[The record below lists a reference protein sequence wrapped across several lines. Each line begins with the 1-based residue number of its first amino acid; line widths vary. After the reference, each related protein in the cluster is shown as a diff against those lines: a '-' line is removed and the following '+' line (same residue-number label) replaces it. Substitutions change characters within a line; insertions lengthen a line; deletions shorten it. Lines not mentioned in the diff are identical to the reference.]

1 MKKHFKIAG
10 MTCNGCR
17 STVEQ
22 ALNTLPGVSAK
33 VQLKPG
39 IALIEAPK
47 DIPLATFKEVL
58 SREGDYTIDELD
70 EAEAEAYH
78 QDHHHHHHH
87 EDAPT
92 ALPITKQDHQVY
104 DTDKYYCPMFCEG
117 DKLYDAEGRC
127 PVCKMHL
134 KKLPAGQSIAIVKQG
149 MNTTHATP
157 KPKITGSGYYCPMQ
171 CEGDKTYD
179 KPGDC
184 PVCGMSLV
192 PVETGEATV
201 DTSYLDLRKKF
212 IVALCFTLPIFIL
225 SMGGMIEGGWIQRTV
240 PQAVSNWVQF
250 GLTLPVV
257 FYAAWI
263 FFIRAWNSFRSG
275 HLNMFSLIGLGAGAA
290 FIFSIAGLLFP
301 DLFPEQFK
309 DHHGGVHLYFEAV
322 AVILTL
328 VLLGQVME
336 ARAHHQTSSA
346 IKALL
351 QLAPTEA
358 TALLNGQEVK
368 IELKDIKAGNI
379 LRVKPGERIPVDGV
393 IIEGGSG
400 IDESMITG
408 EPIPVEKTVHD
419 KVSSGTINGNKSF
432 LMKAE
437 KVGDE
442 TLLAQIIA
450 MVNMASRSRA
460 PIQKLA
466 DTVARYFVPAVITI
480 AVLSL
485 VVWAIFG
492 GQEGYLFGMANA
504 LAVLIVACPCALGLA
519 TPMSVMV
526 GVGKGAQNGVLIK
539 NAEALETMNKVDVL
553 IVDKTGTLTEG
564 KPSMEELVPVG
575 EWDRNASL
583 RYAAAVNQNSEHP
596 LAMAVNQ
603 FAQKEGL
610 FIPSVGLFESVTG
623 KGVTGIVEAKQIALG
638 NDKLMQQV
646 NATLNDAVKNEVAR
660 LQAKGKTVS
669 YLAVNG
675 QLAAYVII
683 SDAIKTSSRE
693 AIQSLIGQGID
704 VMMLTGDNEL
714 TAKAVAQ
721 ELGLPHFKAQ
731 CLPEDKL
738 NEIKRLQA
746 EGKIVAMAGD
756 GINDAPALAQANVGI
771 AMGTGTD
778 VAIESAAITLLK
790 GDLNGILK
798 AKVLSHKV
806 MRNIKQNLFFAFIYN
821 TLGVPVAAGLLYPF
835 FGLLM
840 SPMLAAV
847 AMSFSSVSVIANSL
861 RLRSARL

>member
-1 MKKHFKIAG
+1 

-39 IALIEAPK
+39 MAIIEAPK
-47 DIPLATFKEVL
+47 DLPLAAFKEVL
-58 SREGDYTIDELD
+58 AREGDYTIDELD
-70 EAEAEAYH
+70 EEEAATYH
-78 QDHHHHHHH
+78 QHAHEHHH
-87 EDAPT
+87 EETT
-92 ALPITKQDHQVY
+92 AVIPIHKQDHQVY
-104 DTDKYYCPMFCEG
+104 DSDKYYCPMFCEG
-117 DKLYDAEGRC
+117 DKLYDDEGRC

-134 KKLPAGQSIAIVKQG
+134 KKLPAGQSIAIVKQA
-149 MNTTHATP
+149 MNQTNAAP

-171 CEGDKTYD
+171 CEGDKTYE

-212 IVALCFTLPIFIL
+212 IVALCFTLPLFIL
-225 SMGGMIEGGWIQRTV
+225 SMGGMIEGGWIQKTV
-240 PQAVSNWVQF
+240 PQTISNWVQL
-250 GLTLPVV
+250 GLTVPVV

-290 FIFSIAGLLFP
+290 FIFSVAGLLFP
-301 DLFPEQFK
+301 GVFPEQFK

-322 AVILTL
+322 GVILTL

-358 TALLNGQEVK
+358 TALLNGQEVT
-368 IELKDIKAGNI
+368 IALKDIKAGNI
-379 LRVKPGERIPVDGV
+379 LRVKPGERIPVDGI
-393 IIEGGSG
+393 IIEGSSG

-437 KVGDE
+437 KVGDA

-450 MVNMASRSRA
+450 MVNRASRSRA

-466 DTVARYFVPAVITI
+466 DTVARYFVPTVITI

-485 VVWAIFG
+485 IVWAVFG
-492 GQEGYLFGMANA
+492 GKEGYLFGMANA

-539 NAEALETMNKVDVL
+539 NAEALETMNKVEVL

-564 KPSMEELVPVG
+564 KPSMEDLVPVG
-575 EWDRNASL
+575 TWDRNAGL

-603 FAQKEGL
+603 FVKKEGL
-610 FIPSVGLFESVTG
+610 FVPSVGLFESVTG

-646 NATLNDAVKNEVAR
+646 NASINDTVKNEVAQ

-683 SDAIKTSSRE
+683 SDAIKVGSRA
-693 AIQSLIGQGID
+693 AIQSLIAQGID

-721 ELGLPHFKAQ
+721 ELGLLHFKAQ

-738 NEIKRLQA
+738 NEIKRLQD

-790 GDLNGILK
+790 GDLDGILK
-798 AKVLSHKV
+798 AKELSHKV

-835 FGLLM
+835 FGILM

-861 RLRSARL
+861 RLRSAQL

>member
-1 MKKHFKIAG
+1 MKKHFKVEG

-22 ALNTLPGVSAK
+22 ALNTLPGVNAK

-39 IALIEAPK
+39 RAIIEAPK
-47 DIPLATFKEVL
+47 EIPLAAFREVL
-58 SREGDYTIDELD
+58 AREGDYTIDELD
-70 EAEAEAYH
+70 EEEAEA
-78 QDHHHHHHH
+78 HHHHHHH
-87 EDAPT
+87 EETPT
-92 ALPITKQDHQVY
+92 VIPITKQDHEVY
-104 DTDKYYCPMFCEG
+104 DRDKYYCPMFCEG
-117 DKLYDAEGRC
+117 DKFYDTEGRC

-134 KKLPAGQSIAIVKQG
+134 KKLPAGQSIALVKQE
-149 MNTTHATP
+149 MNQTNAAP

-171 CEGDKTYD
+171 CEGDKTYE

-192 PVETGEATV
+192 PVENGTETV

-212 IVALCFTLPIFIL
+212 IVALCFTLPLFIL
-225 SMGGMIEGGWIQRTV
+225 SMGGMIEGGWIQRTI

-275 HLNMFSLIGLGAGAA
+275 RLNMFSLIGLGAGAA
-290 FIFSIAGLLFP
+290 FIFSVAGLLFP
-301 DLFPEQFK
+301 GIFPEQFK

-379 LRVKPGERIPVDGV
+379 LKVKPGERIPVDGV
-393 IIEGGSG
+393 IIEGSSG

-408 EPIPVEKTVHD
+408 EPIPVEKTVND

-466 DTVARYFVPAVITI
+466 DTVARYFVPAVITV

-485 VVWAIFG
+485 VVWAVFG
-492 GQEGYLFGMANA
+492 GKEGYLFGMANA

-575 EWDRNASL
+575 EWDRNAGL

-638 NDKLMQQV
+638 NDKLMLQV
-646 NATLNDAVKNEVAR
+646 NASINDAVKNEVAQ

-683 SDAIKTSSRE
+683 SDAIKAGSRD
-693 AIQSLIGQGID
+693 AVHNLMRQGVE

-721 ELGLPHFKAQ
+721 ELGLQHFKAQ

-738 NEIKRLQA
+738 NEIKRLQG
-746 EGKIVAMAGD
+746 EGRVVAMAGD

-798 AKVLSHKV
+798 AKTLSHKV
-806 MRNIKQNLFFAFIYN
+806 MGNIKQNLFFAFIYN

-847 AMSFSSVSVIANSL
+847 AMSFSSVSVITNSL

>member
-1 MKKHFKIAG
+1 

-22 ALNTLPGVSAK
+22 ALNTLPGVRAT

-39 IALIEAPK
+39 MAVIEAPK
-47 DIPLATFKEVL
+47 DLPLSAFKEVL
-58 SREGDYTIDELD
+58 AKEGDYTIEALD
-70 EAEAEAYH
+70 ESELEAHYQH
-78 QDHHHHHHH
+78 THDHHHEETPAALVIH
-87 EDAPT
+87 E
-92 ALPITKQDHQVY
+92 QDHQVY
-104 DTDKYYCPMFCEG
+104 DTDQYYCPMFCEG
-117 DKLYDAEGRC
+117 DQLYEAEGRC

-134 KKLPAGQSIAIVKQG
+134 KKLPAGESIATVKKQ
-149 MNTTHATP
+149 MNQAAMAP
-157 KPKITGSGYYCPMQ
+157 KPEITGSGYYCPMR
-171 CEGDKTYD
+171 CEGDKTYK

-192 PVETGEATV
+192 PVETGAATV
-201 DTSYLDLRKKF
+201 DTGYLDLRRKF
-212 IVALCFTLPIFIL
+212 IVALCFTLPLFIL
-225 SMGGMIEGGWIQRTV
+225 SMGSMVAGGWLQKSI
-240 PQAVSNWVQF
+240 PQTISNWVQLA
-250 GLTLPVV
+250 LTIPVV

-263 FFIRAWNSFRSG
+263 FFVRAWNSFRSG

-290 FIFSIAGLLFP
+290 FIFSITGLLFP
-301 DLFPEQFK
+301 GIFPEQFK

-358 TALLNGQEVK
+358 TALLNGQEVT
-368 IELKDIKAGNI
+368 IALKDIKAGNI
-379 LRVKPGERIPVDGV
+379 LKVKPGERIPVDGV
-393 IIEGGSG
+393 ITEGSSG
-400 IDESMITG
+400 IDESMISG
-408 EPIPVEKTVHD
+408 EPIPVQKTVHD

-450 MVNMASRSRA
+450 MVNRASRSRA

-466 DTVARYFVPAVITI
+466 DTVAKYFVPTVITI

-485 VVWAIFG
+485 VIWAVFG
-492 GQEGYLFGMANA
+492 GKEGYLFGMANA

-539 NAEALETMNKVDVL
+539 NAEALETMDKVDVL
-553 IVDKTGTLTEG
+553 IVDKTGTLTQG
-564 KPSMEELVPVG
+564 KPSMEALSPVG
-575 EWDRNASL
+575 EWELNTCL
-583 RYAAAVNQNSEHP
+583 RYAAAVNQHSEHP
-596 LAMAVNQ
+596 LATAVNQ
-603 FAQKEGL
+603 YAQKEGL
-610 FIPSVGLFESVTG
+610 FVPSVAQFESVTG

-638 NDKLMQQV
+638 NDQLMQQV
-646 NATLNDAVKNEVAR
+646 HAAIDDTVKNEVTQ

-669 YLAVNG
+669 FLAVNG
-675 QLAAYVII
+675 RLAAYVVI
-683 SDAIKTSSRE
+683 SDAIKAGSRA
-693 AIQSLIGQGID
+693 AIQSLLGQGID

-738 NEIKRLQA
+738 NEIIRLQGA
-746 EGKIVAMAGD
+746 GKVVAMAGD

-790 GDLNGILK
+790 GDLNGIFK

-821 TLGVPVAAGLLYPF
+821 MLGVPVAAGLLYPF

-840 SPMLAAV
+840 SPMLAAA

-861 RLRSARL
+861 RLRNARL

>member
-1 MKKHFKIAG
+1 MKKHFKVEG

-17 STVEQ
+17 TTVEQ
-22 ALNTLPGVSAK
+22 ALNTLPGVQAK
-33 VQLKPG
+33 VQLKSG
-39 IALIEAPK
+39 LAQVEAPQ
-47 DIPLATFKEVL
+47 DIPLKAMQEAIAA
-58 SREGDYTIDELD
+58 EGHYTITEIS
-70 EAEAEAYH
+70 EEKAAAH
-78 QDHHHHHHH
+78 QHHHPHH
-87 EDAPT
+87 EEPEQAT
-92 ALPITKQDHQVY
+92 LSISKADHEVY

-117 DKLYDAEGRC
+117 DKLYEEEGRC

-134 KKLPAGQSIAIVKQG
+134 KKLPAGTNIATVKLA
-149 MNTTHATP
+149 MNTGNSAP
-157 KPKITGSGYYCPMQ
+157 KPKITGSGFYCPMQ

-192 PVETGEATV
+192 PVETGGETV

-212 IVALCFTLPIFIL
+212 IVALCFTIPIFIL
-225 SMGGMIEGGWIQRTV
+225 SMGGMIEGGFIQRLM
-240 PQAVSNWVQF
+240 PQHTSNWVQF
-250 GLTLPVV
+250 ALTLPVV

-263 FFIRAWNSFRSG
+263 FFVRAWNSFRTG
-275 HLNMFSLIGLGAGAA
+275 NLNMFSLIGLGAGAA
-290 FIFSIAGLLFP
+290 FIFSLLALFYP
-301 DLFPEQFK
+301 DIFPEQFK

-336 ARAHHQTSSA
+336 AKAHHQTSSA

-358 TALLNGQEVK
+358 TALLDGQEIK
-368 IELKDIKAGNI
+368 IDIKDIKAGNI
-379 LRVKPGERIPVDGV
+379 LKVKPGERIPVDG
-393 IIEGGSG
+393 IITEGSSS

-408 EPIPVEKTVHD
+408 EPIPVEKTVRD
-419 KVSSGTINGNKSF
+419 TVSSGTINGNKSF

-450 MVNMASRSRA
+450 MVNAASRSRA

-466 DTVARYFVPAVITI
+466 DKVAKYFLPAVISI

-492 GQEGYLFGMANA
+492 GKEGYLFGMANA

-539 NAEALETMNKVDVL
+539 NAAALETMDKVDVL

-564 KPSMEELVPVG
+564 KPSMESMVHTDQ
-575 EWDRNASL
+575 WDQNTVL

-596 LAMAVNQ
+596 LAMAVAQ
-603 FAQKEGL
+603 FAQQKNV
-610 FIPSVGLFESVTG
+610 FIPSVGMFEAVTG

-638 NDKLMQQV
+638 NDKLMQDV
-646 NATLNDAVKNEVAR
+646 NAVITEEVKQKVAQ

-669 YLAVNG
+669 YLAVAG
-675 QLAAYVII
+675 KLAGYTVI
-683 SDAIKTSSRE
+683 SDAIKTSSRN
-693 AIQSLIGQGID
+693 AIQSLMEQGID
-704 VMMLTGDNEL
+704 VIMLTGDNEL
-714 TAKAVAQ
+714 TAQSVAA
-721 ELGLPHFKAQ
+721 EIGLNHFKAQ
-731 CLPEDKL
+731 CLPGDKL
-738 NEIKRLQA
+738 NEIKRLQGT
-746 EGKIVAMAGD
+746 GKIVAMAGD
-756 GINDAPALAQANVGI
+756 GINDAPALAQSNVGI

-790 GDLNGILK
+790 GDLNGIVK
-798 AKVLSHKV
+798 AKKLSHQV
-806 MRNIKQNLFFAFIYN
+806 MQNIKQNLFFAFIYN

-847 AMSFSSVSVIANSL
+847 AMSFSSVSVIANAL
-861 RLRSARL
+861 RLRSKTL

>member
-1 MKKHFKIAG
+1 MKKHFKVEG

-17 STVEQ
+17 TTVEQ
-22 ALNTLPGVSAK
+22 ALNTLPGVQAK
-33 VQLKPG
+33 VQLQPG
-39 IALIEAPK
+39 MAQVEAPQE
-47 DIPLATFKEVL
+47 IPLKAFQEAIAA
-58 SREGDYTIDELD
+58 EGHYTITEISEE
-70 EAEAEAYH
+70 EASAH
-78 QDHHHHHHH
+78 QHHHPHH
-87 EDAPT
+87 EEPEQAT
-92 ALPITKQDHQVY
+92 LSISKADHEVY

-117 DKLYDAEGRC
+117 DKLYEEEGRC

-134 KKLPAGQSIAIVKQG
+134 KILPAGANIATVKLAMITG
-149 MNTTHATP
+149 NNAP
-157 KPKITGSGYYCPMQ
+157 KPKITGSGFYCPMQ
-171 CEGDKTYD
+171 CEGDKTYE

-192 PVETGEATV
+192 PVETGGETV

-212 IVALCFTLPIFIL
+212 IVALCFTIPIFIL
-225 SMGGMIEGGWIQRTV
+225 SMGGMIEGGFIQRLM
-240 PQAVSNWVQF
+240 PQHTSNWVQF
-250 GLTLPVV
+250 ALTLPVV

-263 FFIRAWNSFRSG
+263 FFVRAWNSFRTG
-275 HLNMFSLIGLGAGAA
+275 NLNMFSLIGLGAGAA
-290 FIFSIAGLLFP
+290 FIFSLLALFYP
-301 DLFPEQFK
+301 DIFPEQFK

-336 ARAHHQTSSA
+336 AKAHHQTNSA

-358 TALLNGQEVK
+358 TALLDGQEIK
-368 IELKDIKAGNI
+368 IDIRDIKAGNI
-379 LRVKPGERIPVDGV
+379 LKVKPGERIPVDG
-393 IIEGGSG
+393 IITEGSSS

-408 EPIPVEKTVHD
+408 EPIPVEKTVRD
-419 KVSSGTINGNKSF
+419 TVSSGTINGNKSF

-450 MVNMASRSRA
+450 MVNAASRSRA

-466 DTVARYFVPAVITI
+466 DTVAKYFVPAVISI

-492 GQEGYLFGMANA
+492 GKEGYLFGMANA

-539 NAEALETMNKVDVL
+539 NAAALETMDKVDVL

-564 KPSMEELVPVG
+564 KPSMEDMAYVDQ
-575 EWDRNASL
+575 WDQNTVL

-596 LAMAVNQ
+596 LAMAVTQ
-603 FAQKEGL
+603 FARQKGV
-610 FIPSVGLFESVTG
+610 FIPSVGMFEAVTG

-638 NDKLMQQV
+638 NDKLMQDI
-646 NATLNDAVKNEVAR
+646 NATITEEVKHQVAQ
-660 LQAKGKTVS
+660 LQAKGKTIS
-669 YLAVNG
+669 YLAVEG
-675 QLAAYVII
+675 KLAGYTVI
-683 SDAIKTSSRE
+683 SDAIKASSRN
-693 AIQSLIGQGID
+693 AIQTLMEQGID
-704 VMMLTGDNEL
+704 VIMLTGDNEL
-714 TAKAVAQ
+714 TAKSVAA
-721 ELGLPHFKAQ
+721 ELGLKHFKAQ
-731 CLPEDKL
+731 CLPGDKL
-738 NEIKRLQA
+738 NEIKRLQGT
-746 EGKIVAMAGD
+746 GKIVAMAGD
-756 GINDAPALAQANVGI
+756 GINDAPALAQSNVGI

-790 GDLNGILK
+790 GDLNGIVK
-798 AKVLSHKV
+798 AKKLSHQV
-806 MRNIKQNLFFAFIYN
+806 MQNIKQNLFFAFIYN

-847 AMSFSSVSVIANSL
+847 AMSFSSVSVIANAL
-861 RLRSARL
+861 RLRSKTL

>member
-1 MKKHFKIAG
+1 

-22 ALNTLPGVSAK
+22 ALNTLPGVNAK

-39 IALIEAPK
+39 RAIIEAPK
-47 DIPLATFKEVL
+47 DIPLAAFREVL
-58 SREGDYTIDELD
+58 AKEGDYTIDELD
-70 EAEAEAYH
+70 EEEAEAH
-78 QDHHHHHHH
+78 QHHHHDHHH
-87 EDAPT
+87 EAAPT
-92 ALPITKQDHQVY
+92 VIPITKQDHEVY

-117 DKLYDAEGRC
+117 DKLYDTEGRC

-134 KKLPAGQSIAIVKQG
+134 KKLPAGQSIALVKQS
-149 MNTTHATP
+149 MNQTSTTP

-212 IVALCFTLPIFIL
+212 IVALCFTLPLFIL

-275 HLNMFSLIGLGAGAA
+275 RLNMFSLIGLGAGAA
-290 FIFSIAGLLFP
+290 FIFSVAGLLFP
-301 DLFPEQFK
+301 GVFPEQFK

-379 LRVKPGERIPVDGV
+379 LKVKPGERIPVDGV
-393 IIEGGSG
+393 IIEGSSG

-408 EPIPVEKTVHD
+408 EPIPVEKTVND

-485 VVWAIFG
+485 VVWAVFG
-492 GQEGYLFGMANA
+492 GKEGYLFGMANA

-539 NAEALETMNKVDVL
+539 NAEALEIMNKVDVL

-575 EWDRNASL
+575 EWDRNAGL

-610 FIPSVGLFESVTG
+610 FVPSVGLFESVTG

-646 NATLNDAVKNEVAR
+646 NASINDAVKNEVAQ
-660 LQAKGKTVS
+660 LQAKGKTIS

-683 SDAIKTSSRE
+683 SDAIKAGSRD
-693 AIQSLIGQGID
+693 AVHSLMNRGVE

-738 NEIKRLQA
+738 NEIKRLQG
-746 EGKIVAMAGD
+746 EGRIVAMAGD

-798 AKVLSHKV
+798 AKTLSHKV
-806 MRNIKQNLFFAFIYN
+806 MGNIKQNLFFAFIYN